1 MNGFLISQLNRIPY
15 EDETEEVSANGYHF
29 KILEVSQNV
38 VRKVCITKEIVVE
51 EVENDTD
58 KESKE

>member
-1 MNGFLISQLNRIPY
+1 MQRVLM
-15 EDETEEVSANGYHF
+15 
-29 KILEVSQNV
+29 ILEVSQNV